1 VGALATEQSLG
12 AGMEKLLPHTSPGV
26 ALSNGRCLHDAGVA
40 ERAVALVLA
49 AQRDLPRRIRDQHV
63 RRRAPPLTRSLADTR
78 AITIGYG
85 SIAAAIE
92 HRLLAGADIVRLA
105 LL

>member
-1 VGALATEQSLG
+1 
-12 AGMEKLLPHTSPGV
+12 
-26 ALSNGRCLHDAGVA
+26 
-40 ERAVALVLA
+40 
-49 AQRDLPRRIRDQHV
+49 
-63 RRRAPPLTRSLADTR
+63 LTRSLADTR

-92 HRLLAGADIVRLA
+92 HRLLAGADSVRLA